1 MQQLLRI
8 VPNAP
13 GSNGLTMTQGTKVL
27 TPAGEELK
35 GINRIVLTCDVNDVW
50 RAEIHC
56 TVEPTDLSALSRV
69 YRPSLLS
76 RVYIWARGLWRDV
89 IGGFRVAPRG
99 GIGGP

>member
-13 GSNGLTMTQGTKVL
+13 GSDGLTKTQGTKVL

-56 TVEPTDLSALSRV
+56 TIQPTDLSALSMI
-69 YRPSLLS
+69 YRPTGWQRLKQLF
-76 RVYIWARGLWRDV
+76 RDV
-89 IGGFRVAPRG
+89 IGGFRLASEARG
-99 GIGGP
+99 G